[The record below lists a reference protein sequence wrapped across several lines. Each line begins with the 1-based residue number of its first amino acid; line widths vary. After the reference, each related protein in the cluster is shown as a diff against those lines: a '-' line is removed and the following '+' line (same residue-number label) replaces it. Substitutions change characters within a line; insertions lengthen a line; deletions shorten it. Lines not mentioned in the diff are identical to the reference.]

1 MSINIYGTSTKRYI
15 DVHMKRLCHVAK
27 AIEPNDVINLS
38 VLEDKIK
45 SVLNESWLKEL
56 GEKNVTK
63 LPEKKL
69 PVEPET
75 GKKSEMTQDEKLDKK
90 ASLLKELKSLLKVNL
105 DSAVAAKKKKIQD
118 EIEKLSV

>member
-45 SVLNESWLKEL
+45 SVLNESWIKEL

-75 GKKSEMTQDEKLDKK
+75 VKKSEMTQAEKLDKK

>member
-56 GEKNVTK
+56 GEKT
-63 LPEKKL
+63 
-69 PVEPET
+69 
-75 GKKSEMTQDEKLDKK
+75 
-90 ASLLKELKSLLKVNL
+90 SLKQNYQRKNH
-105 DSAVAAKKKKIQD
+105 Q
-118 EIEKLSV
+118 